1 MVEIINVS
9 KRFGRNTVLKNVSLK
24 INRGEIYG
32 LVGKNGAGKTTL
44 LSIIAGLSKSTN
56 GTIKCKVGTKIGFLP
71 DVPEYYDTLT
81 ANEYID
87 FLLKYKNSEI
97 RKNVLCMVHI
107 DGNKKI
113 RTMSRGMKQRVGIA
127 TVLIN
132 NPDIILLD
140 EPTSALDPLGRQE
153 VLEVLLN
160 LKKVGKTIILSTHIL
175 NDMEKICDRV
185 GFLVDGQIKKEV
197 DIKNYRENCSKLQ
210 IKFDNNVKI
219 ENLMNEMDCKK
230 VEDNFF
236 RVQINNIMNQQEFF
250 LKLSKIESRIIELK
264 TEKVD
269 LEEVFNEVCK

>member
-1 MVEIINVS
+1 
-9 KRFGRNTVLKNVSLK
+9 
-24 INRGEIYG
+24 
-32 LVGKNGAGKTTL
+32 
-44 LSIIAGLSKSTN
+44 
-56 GTIKCKVGTKIGFLP
+56 
-71 DVPEYYDTLT
+71 
-81 ANEYID
+81 
-87 FLLKYKNSEI
+87 
-97 RKNVLCMVHI
+97 MVHV

-160 LKKVGKTIILSTHIL
+160 LKKAGKTIILSTHIL

-185 GFLVDGQIKKEV
+185 GFLVDGEIKKEV
-197 DIKNYRENCSKLQ
+197 DIKNYRENCLKLQ
-210 IKFDNNVKI
+210 IKFDNNVEI
-219 ENLMNEMDCKK
+219 ENLMNEIDCKK

-236 RVQINNIMNQQEFF
+236 RAKINNIMNQQEFF

-269 LEEVFNEVCK
+269 LDEVFNEVCK

>member
-160 LKKVGKTIILSTHIL
+160 LKKAGKTIILSTHIL

-185 GFLVDGQIKKEV
+185 GFLVDGEIKKEV
-197 DIKNYRENCSKLQ
+197 DIKNYRENCLKLQ
-210 IKFDNNVKI
+210 IKFDNNVEI
-219 ENLMNEMDCKK
+219 ENLMNEIDCKK

-269 LEEVFNEVCK
+269 LDEVFNEVCK

>member
-160 LKKVGKTIILSTHIL
+160 LKKAGKTIILSTHIL

>member
-140 EPTSALDPLGRQE
+140 EPTSALGPLGRQE

-160 LKKVGKTIILSTHIL
+160 LKKAGKTIILSTHIL

-185 GFLVDGQIKKEV
+185 GFLVDGEIKKEV
-197 DIKNYRENCSKLQ
+197 DIKNYRENCLKLQ
-210 IKFDNNVKI
+210 IKFDNNVEI
-219 ENLMNEMDCKK
+219 ENLMNEIDCKK

-269 LEEVFNEVCK
+269 LDEVFNEVCK

>member
-1 MVEIINVS
+1 MVEIINLS

-160 LKKVGKTIILSTHIL
+160 LKKAGKTIILSTHIL

-185 GFLVDGQIKKEV
+185 GFLVDGEIKKEV
-197 DIKNYRENCSKLQ
+197 DIKNYRENCLKLQ
-210 IKFDNNVKI
+210 IKFDNNVEI
-219 ENLMNEMDCKK
+219 ENLMNEIDCKK

-269 LEEVFNEVCK
+269 LDEVFNEVCK

>member
-113 RTMSRGMKQRVGIA
+113 RTMSRGMKQRVGTA

-160 LKKVGKTIILSTHIL
+160 LKKAGKTIILSTHIL

-185 GFLVDGQIKKEV
+185 GFLVDGEIKKEV
-197 DIKNYRENCSKLQ
+197 DIKNYRENCLKLQ
-210 IKFDNNVKI
+210 IKFDNNVEI
-219 ENLMNEMDCKK
+219 ENLMNEIDCKK

-269 LEEVFNEVCK
+269 LDEVFNEVCK